1 MHLSK
6 PYISLLIWIGF
17 TIGLPTVWGQEN
29 GGNAPPPKANS
40 SGDNRSAENR
50 SLNTES
56 VAYRPLNTLE
66 QFAYE
71 SEIANQL
78 QNQVSRYMDANLFH
92 ISVQIEGRIPMNA
105 GLTKDKAAKG
115 LTDPNT
121 PESEE
126 ILTMLPALPIFNSRR
141 RTAVTVERGQNAK
154 DRPGS
159 DNISPE
165 MMGPQIDQIQVVML
179 VDSAITDNTINF
191 FKGFISSLLR
201 LNTSR
206 GDNITV
212 KQTSFPKNIENG
224 NSALDSPGL
233 SEQRSPE
240 PSREELKNMQALRQ
254 NLEKLSSALP
264 LTLGL
269 GLGLLGLFVFLGL
282 LVHGRL
288 KAKESTGSAATAGLS
303 GGGGGGR
310 TTQPAERAASPSEP
324 QKPLE
329 LVGGSGS
336 MNLQVQDSSVLP
348 VYSDPLME
356 WLINQRQRLA
366 LALEEM
372 LREQGEAGFPK
383 VIQMLYPYGEDYFLL
398 LQKHLEDS
406 TSNHL
411 QSLWGEWNSERN
423 NPRDRELALKELQMA
438 MNKQAKM
445 GFFPF
450 INYLSDQEIY
460 QLLKP
465 ETPLHCLMV
474 LEGLSSD
481 RKSRIL
487 AALGAEATTKILTQ
501 YPLLEDLKF
510 KNFADLSASLF
521 AGMNRM
527 REAAGPQAKAYAM
540 VLENVRNASLSNQ
553 EKMLVQ
559 LLESDPTMHDYIRD
573 RVVLWGD
580 VLSYPNEALNEA
592 IASLGSN
599 EFIDLVAD
607 DAAVTER
614 LLALRPPRE
623 QLLLKEVLA
632 QGYRPSADTERLRR
646 SMLAILLTYKES
658 GKLDETQNTPE
669 APVVTDEEPLNN
681 V

>member
-1 MHLSK
+1 MYSPK
-6 PYISLLIWIGF
+6 PYILLLIWIGF
-17 TIGLPTVWGQEN
+17 TARIPATWGQDT
-29 GGNAPPPKANS
+29 GGNTTTTKAATTPENKAS
-40 SGDNRSAENR
+40 DNRA
-50 SLNTES
+50 LNTES

-92 ISVQIEGRIPMNA
+92 ISVQIEGRIPLNA
-105 GLTKDKAAKG
+105 GLTKDRAAKG

-179 VDSAITDNTINF
+179 VDSAITNNTIDF

-201 LNTSR
+201 LNTAR
-206 GDNITV
+206 GDVITV
-212 KQTSFPKNIENG
+212 KQTSFPKNTENG

-233 SEQRSPE
+233 SGQRSPE
-240 PSREELKNMQALRQ
+240 PSREEAKNMQALRQ
-254 NLEKLSSALP
+254 NLEKLSSTLP

-282 LVHGRL
+282 LMHGRL
-288 KAKESTGSAATAGLS
+288 KAKETGSAAASAGTQNTNRTAG
-303 GGGGGGR
+303 
-310 TTQPAERAASPSEP
+310 PERAPTSNEP
-324 QKPLE
+324 NQARENNGNLGAGV
-329 LVGGSGS
+329 L
-336 MNLQVQDSSVLP
+336 NLQPQDPSALP
-348 VYSDPLME
+348 VYNDPLME

-372 LREQGEAGFPK
+372 LREQGESGYPK
-383 VIQMLYPYGEDYFLL
+383 IIQMLYPYGEDYFVL
-398 LQKHLEDS
+398 LQRHLELG
-406 TSNHL
+406 TANHL
-411 QSLWGEWNSERN
+411 QTLWKEWTAERN
-423 NPRDRELALKELQMA
+423 NPRDREMALKDLQMA

-450 INYLSDQEIY
+450 INYLSDEEIY
-460 QLLKP
+460 QLLLP

-474 LEGLSSD
+474 LEGLGAE
-481 RKSRIL
+481 RKARIL
-487 AALGAEATTKILTQ
+487 SALGAEQTTKILTQ

-527 REAAGPQAKAYAM
+527 REAAGPQVKAYAM
-540 VLENVRNASLSNQ
+540 VLENVRNANLSNQ

-559 LLESDPTMHDYIRD
+559 LLETDAKMHEYIREK
-573 RVVLWGD
+573 VVLWGD

-599 EFIDLVAD
+599 EFVDLVGD
-607 DAAVTER
+607 DAEVTER

-623 QLLLKEVLA
+623 QLLLKEVLS
-632 QGYRPSADTERLRR
+632 QGPKPSSQTEPLRR
-646 SMLAILLTYKES
+646 ELLGRLLAYKES
-658 GKLDETQNTPE
+658 GRLAQNTTE
-669 APVVTDEEPLNN
+669 SNPVLTNQEPLNN
-681 V
+681 P

>member
-1 MHLSK
+1 MYLSK

-17 TIGLPTVWGQEN
+17 TIGIPTTWGQE
-29 GGNAPPPKANS
+29 GAGNTGSTKAPSNA
-40 SGDNRSAENR
+40 DNKGTENR
-50 SLNTES
+50 ALNTES

-141 RTAVTVERGQNAK
+141 RTAVTVERGQSAK

-179 VDSAITDNTINF
+179 VDSAITTNTINF

-201 LNTSR
+201 LNTAR

-212 KQTSFPKNIENG
+212 KQTSFPKNIEDG

-240 PSREELKNMQALRQ
+240 PSREEAKNMQALRQ
-254 NLEKLSSALP
+254 NLEKLSSTLP

-282 LVHGRL
+282 MLHGRL
-288 KAKESTGSAATAGLS
+288 KGKDAGAATAGA
-303 GGGGGGR
+303 GIQTGGR
-310 TTQPAERAASPSEP
+310 TAAPERAVPAEQAQQRDNNAG
-324 QKPLE
+324 L
-329 LVGGSGS
+329 GSGVL
-336 MNLQVQDSSVLP
+336 NLQTQDPSSTIP

-366 LALEEM
+366 LALEEI
-372 LREQGEAGFPK
+372 LREQGESGYPK
-383 VIQMLYPYGEDYFLL
+383 VIQMLYPYGEDYFVL
-398 LQKHLEDS
+398 LQRHLEEG

-411 QSLWGEWNSERN
+411 QSLWKEWNTDRN
-423 NPRDRELALKELQMA
+423 NPRDREIALKDLQMA

-450 INYLSDQEIY
+450 INYLSDEEIY
-460 QLLKP
+460 QLLLP

-474 LEGLSSD
+474 LEGLGAD
-481 RKSRIL
+481 RKARIL
-487 AALGAEATTKILTQ
+487 AALGAEQTTKILTQ

-540 VLENVRNASLSNQ
+540 VLENVRSASLSNQ
-553 EKMLVQ
+553 EKMLNQ
-559 LLESDPTMHDYIRD
+559 LLETDSKMHDYIRD
-573 RVVLWGD
+573 KVVLWED
-580 VLSYPNEALNEA
+580 VLSYPNEALSEG

-599 EFIDLVAD
+599 EFVELVGD

-614 LLALRPPRE
+614 LLALRPARE
-623 QLLLKEVLA
+623 QLLLKEVLS
-632 QGYRPSADTERLRR
+632 QGYRPSNETETLRR
-646 SMLAILLTYKES
+646 GFLKSLLAFKES
-658 GKLDETQNTPE
+658 GKLNQISSESNPVLTDQESPE
-669 APVVTDEEPLNN
+669 NA
-681 V
+681 